1 MMKISEFKPTEFIK
15 IVDVSLIKQGDML
28 WENGDIVEIEDVEVY
43 ENRIAVWDKEKFLS
57 EYIYDHE
64 LKGIEKLR

>member
-1 MMKISEFKPTEFIK
+1 MKISEFKPTEFIK